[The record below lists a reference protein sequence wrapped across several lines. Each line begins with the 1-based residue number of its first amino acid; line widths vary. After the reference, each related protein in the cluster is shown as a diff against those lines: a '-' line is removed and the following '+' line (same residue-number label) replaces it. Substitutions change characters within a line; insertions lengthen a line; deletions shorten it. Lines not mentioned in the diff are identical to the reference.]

1 MAANL
6 LNELENLERSLEALA
21 GKYRK
26 LEQRNRMLEEENA
39 NLKREASEARES
51 RDRALKDVEF
61 LAVSHKLADD
71 PDTLV
76 VARRHIAHLIRNI
89 DRCLDMLKE

>member
-21 GKYRK
+21 GKYRE
-26 LEQRNRMLEEENA
+26 LEQRNRTLEEENA

-61 LAVSHKLADD
+61 LAVSHKLA
-71 PDTLV
+71 
-76 VARRHIAHLIRNI
+76 RRHIAHLIRNI

>member
-6 LNELENLERSLEALA
+6 LNELENLERRLEALA
-21 GKYRK
+21 GKYRE
-26 LEQRNRMLEEENA
+26 LEQRNRTLEEENA
-39 NLKREASEARES
+39 NLRREASEA
-51 RDRALKDVEF
+51 
-61 LAVSHKLADD
+61 HD

-76 VARRHIAHLIRNI
+76 VARRRIAHLIRNI